1 MDRDSSLSLRMTDKR
16 ANSQQ
21 PTNMILIIDN
31 YDSFTYNLVQ
41 YIGSLNPKLE
51 VHRND
56 KITLAEIKSMNPE
69 RIVISPGPGKPEDA
83 GLSIELVR
91 EFGEQTPIFGICLG
105 HQAITVAFGGKV
117 DRANEI
123 VHGKTSGITQMG
135 SAIFKDIPEKFAAT
149 RYHSL
154 VALKESF
161 PAELKITAET
171 DNGLIMAL
179 EHREYP
185 IYGVQFHPE
194 SIVTEHGMLMVENF
208 LEV

>member
-1 MDRDSSLSLRMTDKR
+1 
-16 ANSQQ
+16 
-21 PTNMILIIDN
+21 MILVIDN

-41 YIGSLNPKLE
+41 YIGAFNPNLQ

-56 KITLAEIKSMNPE
+56 QITLDEIKSLSPE
-69 RIVISPGPGKPEDA
+69 KIMISPGPGKPEDA
-83 GLSIELVR
+83 GLSIDIIKT
-91 EFGEQTPIFGICLG
+91 FGGEIPILGICLG

-117 DRANEI
+117 GRANEI
-123 VHGKTSGITQMG
+123 VHGKISKITHSG
-135 SAIFKDIPEKFAAT
+135 SDIFTKIPSIFEAT

-154 VALKESF
+154 VAEEDAFPTESLKV
-161 PAELKITAET
+161 TART

-179 EHREYP
+179 EHKTLP

-194 SIVTEHGMLMVENF
+194 SIVTEHGMQMVKNF

>member
-1 MDRDSSLSLRMTDKR
+1 
-16 ANSQQ
+16 
-21 PTNMILIIDN
+21 MILVIDN

-41 YIGSLNPKLE
+41 YIGTLNPDLE
-51 VHRND
+51 VYRND
-56 KITLAEIKSMNPE
+56 KIAIDEIRTMNPQ

-83 GLSIELVR
+83 GLSIDVVK
-91 EFGEQTPIFGICLG
+91 EFGESTPIFGICLG

-117 DRANEI
+117 ERANEI
-123 VHGKTSGITQMG
+123 VHGKTSKMKHTG
-135 SAIFKDIPEKFAAT
+135 SVIFKNIPKEFKAT

-154 VALKESF
+154 VAMEDSF
-161 PAELKITAET
+161 PSDLKVTART

-179 EHREYP
+179 EHKKYP

-194 SIVTEHGMLMVENF
+194 SIVTDHGMRMVQNF

>member
-1 MDRDSSLSLRMTDKR
+1 
-16 ANSQQ
+16 
-21 PTNMILIIDN
+21 MILILDN

-41 YIGSLNPKLE
+41 YIGSINPQLE

-56 KITLAEIKSMNPE
+56 KITLEEIRELQPE
-69 RIVISPGPGKPEDA
+69 RIVISPGPGIPEDA
-83 GLSIELVR
+83 GLSIDIVK
-91 EFGEQTPIFGICLG
+91 EFGKTIPVFGICLG

-123 VHGKTSGITQMG
+123 VHGKTSIISHSG
-135 SAIFKDIPEKFAAT
+135 STIFKDIPDTFEAT

-154 VALKESF
+154 VAIEDDF
-161 PAELKITAET
+161 PTDLKITART
-171 DNGLIMAL
+171 QNGLIMAL

-194 SIVTEHGMLMVENF
+194 SIVTENGLKMVENF
-208 LEV
+208 LEC

>member
-1 MDRDSSLSLRMTDKR
+1 MT
-16 ANSQQ
+16 
-21 PTNMILIIDN
+21 LIIDN

-41 YIGSLNPKLE
+41 YIGALNSDLE

-56 KITLAEIKSMNPE
+56 KISLNRVGSINPD

-83 GLSIELVR
+83 GLSIDIIK
-91 EFGEQTPIFGICLG
+91 EFGSRIPIFGICLG
-105 HQAITVAFGGKV
+105 HQAIAVAFGGKV
-117 DRANEI
+117 EKANEV
-123 VHGKTSGITQMG
+123 VHGKTSIISHSE
-135 SAIFKDIPEKFAAT
+135 SAIFSGLPEKFEAT

-154 VALKESF
+154 IANEDSF
-161 PAELKITAET
+161 PEDLNVTAKT

-179 EHREYP
+179 EHKEYP

-194 SIVTEHGMLMVENF
+194 SIVTEHGMDMVKNF